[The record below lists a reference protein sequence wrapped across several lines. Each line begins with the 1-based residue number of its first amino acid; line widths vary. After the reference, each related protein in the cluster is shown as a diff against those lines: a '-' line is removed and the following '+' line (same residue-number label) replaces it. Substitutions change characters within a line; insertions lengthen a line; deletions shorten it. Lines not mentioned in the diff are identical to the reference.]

1 MTNWFEAEFILL
13 KVLRLQPSELDR
25 LEFYRAEILMENLKN
40 FNEEEEGRRKKEE
53 EGHDMTASSMM
64 ANATN
69 SLPKM
74 PTSLNAPNFSMP
86 SIPNFKL

>member
-1 MTNWFEAEFILL
+1 LTNWFEAEFILL

-25 LEFYRAEILMENLKN
+25 LEFYRAEILMENLKT

-53 EGHDMTASSMM
+53 EGSDMTASTMM
-64 ANATN
+64 ANASN
-69 SLPKM
+69 NLPKM
-74 PTSLNAPNFSMP
+74 PTSLNAPNFKMP